1 MTTLTPSQFIMTS
14 DYRFVRSYVGV
25 NREDIPEMVST
36 LSDAERKNLIEEV
49 DQILLITPEGTDD
62 PELEEALINL
72 SDFFHPQ

>member
-1 MTTLTPSQFIMTS
+1 MTTLTPSQFTMTS

-36 LSDAERKNLIEEV
+36 LSVDERKNLIEEV